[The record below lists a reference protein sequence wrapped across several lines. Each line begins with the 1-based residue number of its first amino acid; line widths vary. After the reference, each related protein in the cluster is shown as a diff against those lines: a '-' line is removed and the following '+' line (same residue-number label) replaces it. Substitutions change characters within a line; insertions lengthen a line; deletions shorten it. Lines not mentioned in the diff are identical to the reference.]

1 MSLILSDVLFGS
13 NMLLSFLMP
22 AGMVLEGVVDTTP
35 VVVDVISG
43 AGVVVGDGFLQE
55 KSFMRS
61 KMVQSNIQV

>member
-1 MSLILSDVLFGS
+1 
-13 NMLLSFLMP
+13 MP
-22 AGMVLEGVVDTTP
+22 AGTVLEGVVDTTP